1 MIYTFL
7 IVIFSN
13 WSNCC
18 MIKTHKDL
26 PVIPAGLGHKKNVV
40 STQLVDILFIQNQQN
55 GEMLKC
61 RNVLKGVF
69 GSKYEVDLKL

>member
-13 WSNCC
+13 WSNFC

-26 PVIPAGLGHKKNVV
+26 PVIQKNGHKKNVV